1 MAVTQRPESTA
12 LARFSDVSGMIVDT
26 HRERLTPLVPR
37 GDSLERIARV
47 VELEFRKNPELMKC
61 DPVSVVDSVSRIMKW
76 GLEPGETAYLV
87 PYGNKCQAI
96 RGVQGLIQLMYDSGH
111 VRGVDVHVVY
121 EKDHY
126 EEEQGLHPILKH
138 VPAFVKDR
146 GPMVRVYCV
155 IRLPFQ
161 HQVFRSFSLEEVEA
175 IRQTYSKQWKK
186 GPMPKWYM
194 EKTAVIHTA
203 KYLPKSS
210 KFAAIHEAARR
221 EEESE
226 TIDVDAHVERPESVD
241 TDGVDLTYDD
251 TPTETVPVRPADK
264 DLAWAEAYI
273 LPGKPTAWGGKG
285 GQPLGT
291 LSLSLLS
298 SVQTWAAGQMEK
310 PDGYAKADELEHAAT
325 IVMESRVA
333 DNESA
338 DVFGEG
344 NLGAVL
350 PGEVEGERAAKGE
363 LPLGD
368 TRKAKNAVAEG
379 R

>member
-1 MAVTQRPESTA
+1 MAAMTQRPESTA
-12 LARFSDVSGMIVDT
+12 LARFSDVSALMTGDAQ
-26 HRERLTPLVPR
+26 RERLTPLVPR

-61 DPVSVVDSVSRIMKW
+61 DPVSVIDSVSRIMKW

-87 PYGNKCQAI
+87 PYGTRCQAI

-126 EEEQGLHPILKH
+126 EEEQGLHPVLKH

-155 IRLPFQ
+155 IRLPFGNSV
-161 HQVFRSFSLEEVEA
+161 HRSFSLEEVET

-221 EEESE
+221 EEQLDA
-226 TIDVDAHVERPESVD
+226 IDVPDAEIGPRPESVD
-241 TDGVDLTYDD
+241 DDGVDLEYGD
-251 TPTETVPVRPADK
+251 TEQGMAAAVAD
-264 DLAWAEAYI
+264 DLAWAMAYTV
-273 LPGKPTAWGGKG
+273 PGKPDSWGGHG
-285 GQPLGT
+285 GKPLGEAP
-291 LSLSLLS
+291 LSLLNA
-298 SVQTWAAGQMEK
+298 VQEWAMRQGEK
-310 PDGYAKADELEHAAT
+310 EGGYARAEEL
-325 IVMESRVA
+325 
-333 DNESA
+333 
-338 DVFGEG
+338 
-344 NLGAVL
+344 
-350 PGEVEGERAAKGE
+350 ERAATLVVQARVAEETGE
-363 LPLGD
+363 LALGD
-368 TRKAKNAVAEG
+368 KPVTAKRPKSAQSEG
-379 R
+379 H